1 MNPLVLTLVVAGF
14 AALLFAV
21 AAWVERRRAALAQ
34 HRFRHVAY
42 ALSLAVYCTSWTF
55 FGAVGSAAADGWSY
69 LPIYLGPM
77 LVFAFAPRF
86 LRRLVAAVQAEGA
99 TTISDFIGS
108 RFGKSRGVAALVT
121 ITAALGVMPYIALQ
135 LRSVGVAFSAL
146 GGGSVAVAMGGTA
159 IVLAM
164 FAMLF
169 GTRRYEASGRNE
181 GVVFA
186 TAFESLVKL
195 AALAAVAG
203 VAVALLLAAPR
214 YVVAEG
220 AAAIVRN
227 FRPQGIGVE
236 VAVITLL
243 SMTAILCL
251 PRQFYM
257 SVIEAHSPADI
268 VRARWPFVA
277 YLAAMT
283 VMVLPITWAGLALL
297 PAGASPDLFV
307 LQLPLAIDSQA
318 LALVAFLG
326 GFSAA
331 TAMVVVET
339 IALSTMVSNDLIAPI
354 LLRSPRLS
362 GEANLGRLLLNVRR
376 LSIVLVIAAALLWAR
391 SISGEQRLA
400 VIGHIAFAA
409 TAQIAPLLLLAVD
422 GRMRDALAAKV
433 GLTAGLV
440 LWLWT
445 LALPPVLPSE
455 WLTALSATIFDPR
468 HLLGIGNAGPLVHG
482 VAWSLGANLLLL
494 ALVAARKAPAPPR
507 LFARGRVGQVEDMAA
522 LSAFV
527 ARFVGEGRAAETLG
541 PPQARPIA
549 REDARRAERLVAGVV
564 GAPSARALMASALAG
579 ERLGYEDVARMLDES
594 GQSLQFS
601 KGLLAATLEHIDP
614 GVSVVDGEQRLV
626 AWNSRYLDLFGYPEG
641 MVHVGAPVA
650 DLIRWNAIRGDCGPG
665 EVDAH
670 VERRLGHLKR
680 GEVHSFE
687 RIRPDGRVLKTVGGP
702 MPGGGYVM
710 CFTDTTTEARARAEL
725 EARVTER
732 TAELTRLNEQL
743 ALATR
748 DKTRFLA
755 AASHDLLQPLH
766 AARLFSA
773 ALGRETGAHRLVERV
788 DKSIAAAEQL
798 LRALL
803 DISKLDAGGIEP
815 APQAIDVR
823 PLLHDVVEGFRP
835 LAAEKGLRIRL
846 GAGAG
851 VVDADPVLLRSI
863 LQNFVSNAIRYTD
876 SGGVLVGA
884 RRRGGG
890 IAIEVID
897 TGHGIPD
904 DKRAA
909 IFREFERLGTGGEG
923 GIGLGLAIVERTA
936 RLIGAEVTLRSQVG
950 RGSAFGIVLPVSRA
964 QPAETKPRLP
974 ATIGE
979 RRYSILVVDD
989 DPDIVDAM
997 RALLEADGHRV
1008 TSACDAASAVA
1019 ALGDATLVLVDFH
1032 LGDGPDGLATIASLR
1047 RARAGLRAALVTADA
1062 SPVTLAK
1069 AHVAGVAV
1077 LAKPLAA
1084 ATLSGWIAE
1093 GEGAWAAE

>member
-1 MNPLVLTLVVAGF
+1 MNSIVLISVALGF

-21 AAWVERRRAALAQ
+21 AAWVERRRIALAR
-34 HRFRHVAY
+34 HRLRHAAY
-42 ALSLAVYCTSWTF
+42 TLSLAVYCTSWTF
-55 FGAVGSAAADGWSY
+55 FGAVGSAAAEGWSY
-69 LPIYLGPM
+69 LPIYLGPI
-77 LVFAFAPRF
+77 LVFALAPRF
-86 LRRLVAAVQAEGA
+86 LARLVAAVQAEGA

-135 LRSVGVAFSAL
+135 LRSVGIVFSTL
-146 GGGSVAVAMGGTA
+146 GGGSVAMVMAVTA
-159 IVLAM
+159 VVLAV

-195 AALAAVAG
+195 AALAAVA
-203 VAVALLLAAPR
+203 VAATGLLLSAPR
-214 YVVAEG
+214 ERVAAG
-220 AAAIVRN
+220 AAAIAHN
-227 FRPQGIGVE
+227 FAPEGAGIE

-243 SMTAILCL
+243 SMAAILCL
-251 PRQFYM
+251 PRQFYV
-257 SVIEAHSPADI
+257 SVIEARSPDDI
-268 VRARWPFVA
+268 VQARWPFVG

-283 VMVLPITWAGLALL
+283 AMVMPITWAGLALL
-297 PAGASPDLFV
+297 PPGSSPDLFV
-307 LQLPLAIDSQA
+307 LQIPLAIGSQP

-326 GFSAA
+326 GCSAA

-362 GEANLGRLLLNVRR
+362 GEANFGRLLLYVRR

-391 SISGEQRLA
+391 AISGEQRLA

-409 TAQIAPLLLLAVD
+409 MAQIAPLLLLAVD
-422 GRMRDALAAKV
+422 GRMRDAPAAKAGLAA
-433 GLTAGLV
+433 GLI

-445 LALPPVLPSE
+445 LALPPVLPRV
-455 WLTALSATIFDPR
+455 WLAALAGTPFDPR
-468 HLLGIGNAGPLVHG
+468 HLLGIGDAGPLVHG

-494 ALVAARKAPAPPR
+494 ALVAARKAPTRPR
-507 LFARGRVGQVEDMAA
+507 LFARGGVRQVEDMAA

-527 ARFVGEGRAAETLG
+527 ARFVGEGRVIETLG
-541 PPQARPIA
+541 PPQARPIV
-549 REDARRAERLVAGVV
+549 REDARRAERLIAGVV

-579 ERLGYEDVARMLDES
+579 ERLGHEDVARMLDES
-594 GQSLQFS
+594 GESLQFS

-614 GVSVVDGEQRLV
+614 GVSVIDGEHRLV
-626 AWNSRYLDLFGYPEG
+626 AWNTRYLELFGYPEG

-650 DLIRWNAIRGDCGPG
+650 ELIRWNAIRGDCGPG
-665 EVDAH
+665 GIDAH

-687 RIRPDGRVLKTVGGP
+687 RTRPDGRVLKTVGGP

-725 EARVTER
+725 EARVGER
-732 TAELTRLNEQL
+732 TAELMRLNEQL

-815 APQAIDVR
+815 VPQAIALR
-823 PLLHDVVEGFRP
+823 PLLADVVEGFRP
-835 LAAEKGLRIRL
+835 LAAEKGLRLRL
-846 GAGAG
+846 GAGTG
-851 VVDADPVLLRSI
+851 VVGTDPVLLRSI
-863 LQNFVSNAIRYTD
+863 LQNFVSNAIRYTTR
-876 SGGVLVGA
+876 GGVLVGV
-884 RRRGGG
+884 RRRGERF
-890 IAIEVID
+890 ALDVVD

-904 DKRAA
+904 EKRGA

-936 RLIGAEVTLRSQVG
+936 RLIGAEVTVRSRVG
-950 RGSAFGIVLPVSRA
+950 RGSTFGVLLPVSRA
-964 QPAETKPRLP
+964 RPVPTLVRVPAMTSD
-974 ATIGE
+974 
-979 RRYSILVVDD
+979 RRHAILVVDD
-989 DPDIVDAM
+989 DPDILDAM
-997 RALLEADGHRV
+997 RALLDAVGHRV
-1008 TSACDAASAVA
+1008 TTARDAGSAPA
-1019 ALGDATLVLVDFH
+1019 ALGDATLALVDFH
-1032 LGDGPDGLATIASLR
+1032 LGDGPDGLATIAALR
-1047 RARAGLRAALVTADA
+1047 RVRPGLRAALVTADA
-1062 SPVTLAK
+1062 SAVTLAR
-1069 AHVAGVAV
+1069 AHVSGVGV
-1077 LAKPLAA
+1077 LAKPLAGVTLA
-1084 ATLSGWIAE
+1084 AWIAE
-1093 GEGAWAAE
+1093 QDEVRAAE